1 MKTSELATEISESAQ
16 KFMDLVSPLTYK
28 QLNTIPFEGSWTA
41 GQVARHI
48 IKATGALPDEVV
60 RPANRPIDQHVDSL
74 AATFLN
80 FNVKF
85 TSPEFVCPENVQ
97 YDKDS
102 LLTELRRI
110 KDQNVSIASTKDL
123 SMLCMGFEF
132 PNVGHLTRYE
142 WLKFMVFHTQRH
154 ARQLHAITEKLNVGR
169 RQSQHL

>member
-1 MKTSELATEISESAQ
+1 MDTSSLAEEIAENAE
-16 KFMDLVSPLTYK
+16 KFISLISPLTNK

-48 IKATGALPDEVV
+48 IKATDGLPDNVTKAPD
-60 RPANRPIDQHVDSL
+60 RPADEQVPAL

-80 FNVKF
+80 FNVKY
-85 TSPEFVCPENVQ
+85 TSPEFVVPEKME

-102 LLTELRRI
+102 LIADLNRI
-110 KDQNVSIASTKDL
+110 KAQNVLTAQTKDL

-132 PNVGHLTRYE
+132 PMVGHLTRYE

-154 ARQLHAITEKLNVGR
+154 TRQLNTIVETLQRLVP
-169 RQSQHL
+169 